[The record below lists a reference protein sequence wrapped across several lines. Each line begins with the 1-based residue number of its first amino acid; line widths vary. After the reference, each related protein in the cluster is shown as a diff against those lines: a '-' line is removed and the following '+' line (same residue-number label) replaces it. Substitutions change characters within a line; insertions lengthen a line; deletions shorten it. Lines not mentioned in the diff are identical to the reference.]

1 MLIGIGLGPGDPQ
14 LLTLKAVEAL
24 KNSDMVYVPGRLA
37 ADLVAP
43 YTDCEILD
51 FPMTKDSD
59 VLNTV
64 WKKNADI
71 VAEHARDGTVGFGLI
86 GDPNFFSTFTH
97 LSRVIHEHHP
107 DVEFT
112 TIPGISSI
120 TSFAARANV
129 AIDTSFEVSDGSE
142 SRSKIVLKA
151 RRPLD
156 IVDSLSRDGFDEFI
170 FAEKLFSG
178 EERIIKTR
186 EDIPAK
192 GNYFSIIY
200 AKKPTAED
208 AESAEE

>member
-24 KNSDMVYVPGRLA
+24 KSSDIVYVPGRLA
-37 ADLVAP
+37 ADLVTP

-59 VLNTV
+59 VLNDV

-97 LSRVIHEHHP
+97 LSRVIYEHHP
-107 DVEFT
+107 DIDIT

-129 AIDTSFEVSDGSE
+129 SIDTSFEVSDGTDI
-142 SRSKIVLKA
+142 RSKIVLKA
-151 RRPLD
+151 RRPLE
-156 IVDSLSRDGFDEFI
+156 IVESLARDGYDEFI

-178 EERIIKTR
+178 EE
-186 EDIPAK
+186 
-192 GNYFSIIY
+192 
-200 AKKPTAED
+200 
-208 AESAEE
+208 

>member
-24 KNSDMVYVPGRLA
+24 KSSDIVYVPGRLA

-59 VLNTV
+59 VLNDV
-64 WKKNADI
+64 WKKNADT

-107 DVEFT
+107 DIDIV

-120 TSFAARANV
+120 TSFASRANV
-129 AIDTSFEVSDGSE
+129 SIDTSFEVSDGTDI
-142 SRSKIVLKA
+142 RSKIVLKA
-151 RRPLD
+151 RRPLE
-156 IVDSLSRDGFDEFI
+156 IVESLARDGYDEFI

-186 EDIPAK
+186 GDIPAK

-200 AKKPTAED
+200 AKKTTAE
-208 AESAEE
+208 E